1 VRARPERDAATR
13 TLNRHPDFLRLLI
26 AFAVQPP
33 ATGDGEVQAVI
44 CRVREHALD
53 LLRAQIAA
61 AFGDDPRSPVTGQLA
76 RFALAA
82 IDGAFVASQAD
93 LEVTLERLLQPLVP
107 SLVASRRTL
116 LARESRDGRH
126 PG

>member
-1 VRARPERDAATR
+1 
-13 TLNRHPDFLRLLI
+13 
-26 AFAVQPP
+26 
-33 ATGDGEVQAVI
+33 
-44 CRVREHALD
+44 
-53 LLRAQIAA
+53 
-61 AFGDDPRSPVTGQLA
+61 
-76 RFALAA
+76 
-82 IDGAFVASQAD
+82 VASQAD